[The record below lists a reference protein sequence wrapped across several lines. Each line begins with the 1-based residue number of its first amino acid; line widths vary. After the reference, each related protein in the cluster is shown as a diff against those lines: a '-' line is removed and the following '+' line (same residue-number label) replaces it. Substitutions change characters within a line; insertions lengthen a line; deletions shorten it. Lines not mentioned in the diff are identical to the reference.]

1 MILLMGFMKRSKI
14 GGERG
19 FTLIEL
25 LIVVAIIGILA
36 AIAIPM
42 FASIQGRARTSKIQ
56 ADLRTAM
63 SAITALNATC
73 NTLPTAPNAPW
84 TSASLG
90 NACAAGD
97 LGMLTT
103 WQSPS
108 AGITAGPFLSKLP
121 AVPSGCTG
129 TYNYTTSAGG
139 SFLTWYGVGAGEANG
154 CVNTTVQ

>member
-1 MILLMGFMKRSKI
+1 M
-14 GGERG
+14 
-19 FTLIEL
+19 
-25 LIVVAIIGILA
+25 VAIIGILA

-63 SAITALNATC
+63 SAITAFNATC

-97 LGMLTT
+97 LGVLTT
-103 WQSPS
+103 WQSVG
-108 AGITAGPFLSKLP
+108 GITAGPFLTKLP
-121 AVPSGCTG
+121 AVPFGCTG
-129 TYNYTTSAGG
+129 TYNYTTAAGG
-139 SFLTWYGVGAGEANG
+139 SFLTWYAVGAGEPNG
-154 CVNTTVQ
+154 CVNTTIQ